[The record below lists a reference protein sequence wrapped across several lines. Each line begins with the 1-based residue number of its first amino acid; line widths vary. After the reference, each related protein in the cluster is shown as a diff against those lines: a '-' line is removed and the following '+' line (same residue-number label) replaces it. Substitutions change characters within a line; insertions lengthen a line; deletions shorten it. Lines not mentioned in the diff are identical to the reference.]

1 MFRYLLKNIRI
12 MIEKGN
18 IVRLE
23 IRGENI
29 YGNVVWIEGENA
41 HVDYYNREIG
51 NYETKPI
58 LLTELVKIG
67 SHQKIIKNGQK

>member
-1 MFRYLLKNIRI
+1 

-29 YGNVVWIEGENA
+29 YGNVVWIEGETA

>member
-1 MFRYLLKNIRI
+1 

-58 LLTELVKIG
+58 PLTELVKIG
-67 SHQKIIKNGQK
+67 SHQKIIKNGHK